1 MIKLLSASLQRLFRD
16 KLLWI
21 AAAALFTLSAFMII
35 KNGISVSD
43 IDAAKNV
50 KSLNSC
56 FFNILPVISFF
67 YAVFISFFIG
77 TEYSDGTIRNK
88 IVIGHS
94 RTDIYFSNYITCFT
108 GSIII
113 LTAMLC
119 GCAAGVPFFGF
130 WQGGIKDFFI
140 KILLCVFITATFTA
154 ILTLIS
160 MLSSNKAI
168 TVVITIIACL
178 VITILSSTIYN
189 VLQEAEFTREFI
201 SLSADGKVVLGD
213 EIPNPAYVSGV
224 ERKIDEW
231 LLQFLPAGQSILIA
245 NEEITNPFM
254 NIVYSVIFTITAN
267 VCGVLAFR
275 KKNLK

>member
-1 MIKLLSASLQRLFRD
+1 
-16 KLLWI
+16 
-21 AAAALFTLSAFMII
+21 
-35 KNGISVSD
+35 
-43 IDAAKNV
+43 
-50 KSLNSC
+50 
-56 FFNILPVISFF
+56 
-67 YAVFISFFIG
+67 
-77 TEYSDGTIRNK
+77 
-88 IVIGHS
+88 
-94 RTDIYFSNYITCFT
+94 
-108 GSIII
+108 
-113 LTAMLC
+113 MLC

-130 WQGGIKDFFI
+130 WQGGIKNFFI

-160 MLSSNKAI
+160 MLSQNKAI

-201 SLSADGKVVLGD
+201 SLSADGKVVFGD

-254 NIVYSVIFTITAN
+254 NIVYSVIFTIIAN

>member
-1 MIKLLSASLQRLFRD
+1 MIKLLSASLQRLIRD

-21 AAAALFTLSAFMII
+21 AAAVLFTLSAFMII

-43 IDAAKNV
+43 IDAANNV
-50 KSLNSC
+50 KSLNAC

-77 TEYSDGTIRNK
+77 TDYSDGTIRNK

-189 VLQEAEFTREFI
+189 VLQESEFTREFI
-201 SLSADGKVVLGD
+201 SLSADGKVVFGD

-254 NIVYSVIFTITAN
+254 NIVYSVIFTIIAN

>member
-21 AAAALFTLSAFMII
+21 AAAVLFTLSAFMII

-43 IDAAKNV
+43 IDAANNV
-50 KSLNSC
+50 KSLNAC

-201 SLSADGKVVLGD
+201 SLSADGKVVFGD

-254 NIVYSVIFTITAN
+254 NIVYSVIFTIIAN